1 MIDGFILG
9 VFLMVGFLIVLTV
22 VYAYGM
28 LIAWQVRRRS
38 PLLVITAGLPALL
51 LLAGIAGAIL
61 S

>member
-22 VYAYGM
+22 VYAYGT

-38 PLLVITAGLPALL
+38 PLIVITAGLPALL
-51 LLAGIAGAIL
+51 ILGGIAGAIL